1 MTDARLRR
9 YSDACDGLVLNVRLA
24 ADPHAAPWG
33 AYVGSRVGLAVWFA
47 RYCAHEARALG
58 LWP

>member
-1 MTDARLRR
+1 MSRLHRF
-9 YSDACDGLVLNVRLA
+9 DQACAGLVLNVRLA
-24 ADPHAAPWG
+24 ADPREAAWG
-33 AYVGSRVGLAVWFA
+33 AYVGDRIGLAVWFA